1 MAIISCA
8 VNSGGKA
15 TECYLGLLYVM
26 EDVAVYGYI
35 TPLKV
40 KIILALALSDS
51 VVKDL
56 EIVTVPS
63 TTQPHKFLPFLTHT
77 FSQIFKALHMA
88 YYSAISNPF
97 LKLDA
102 PTDNAHSHST
112 HLLVGFTKW
121 KNFRKRIDDIN
132 RVVGN
137 VNALSAAANP

>member
-1 MAIISCA
+1 
-8 VNSGGKA
+8 
-15 TECYLGLLYVM
+15 M

-56 EIVTVPS
+56 EIITVPS
-63 TTQPHKFLPFLTHT
+63 ITRPSKFLPSLMHT
-77 FSQIFKALHMA
+77 FSQIFKAFHMA

-97 LKLDA
+97 LRLDA
-102 PTDNAHSHST
+102 PTDSAHGHST
-112 HLLVGFTKW
+112 HHLVGFTKW
-121 KNFRKRIDDIN
+121 RNFRKRIDDIN

-137 VNALSAAANP
+137 VNGLSVAANP